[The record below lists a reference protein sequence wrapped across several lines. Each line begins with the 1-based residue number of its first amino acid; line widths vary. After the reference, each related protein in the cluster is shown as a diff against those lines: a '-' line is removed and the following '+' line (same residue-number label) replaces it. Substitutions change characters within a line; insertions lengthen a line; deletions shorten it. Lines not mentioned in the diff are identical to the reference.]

1 MNIEKIKSDL
11 ITFNRLYRKGT
22 PIVDD
27 IAYDSLLDT
36 YKNNVSEDEY
46 MSFRN
51 ILFEETGKIK
61 HPYIMGSLEKTK
73 ADENDSS
80 LIKWVSNYNINRL
93 FISSK
98 IDGLSVRL
106 FYKDGK
112 LIDAVTRG
120 DGEYGED
127 ILNKAIHFVKTEVD
141 PLFSG
146 NIRAEIVLSNHNF
159 IKLCEIDNKDYSNAR
174 TSACGLINSK
184 EFNEEAI
191 KLLKV
196 VTYEIMG
203 TDLTKQVQY
212 DTLQKLGFETAKFR
226 VLDVNNDTIKNDLI
240 EIYNEFCDE
249 CDYTI
254 DGLVLTSNDNNIF
267 ENIKI
272 PKRAVAFKTN
282 NLVKTTKIIDIEW
295 NLSKSGFYKPVAILE
310 PVELGGAMISR
321 ATLYNYEWV
330 EDRKICYNATVEVL
344 KSGDIIPRIM
354 SINNEGCNQLVE
366 VPVICACCNSK
377 LERDGVELVC
387 KNQNCE
393 AQVILKVN
401 QFIRRLKIENV
412 SYKSLNNFGI
422 SSFETLLA
430 WRPDPDY
437 KSETKFYNEL
447 NKKLF
452 NCSKRKIFT
461 SLDFNGIGEKTVNK
475 LIDSYGLDAIL
486 DKTIKNISCESLPS
500 GIGYI
505 SFNTFLD
512 ALDDNLVIYNMVIND
527 ERYSEPDV
535 KPVTSNVNGVLN
547 GKSYCFTGKLNTLS
561 RSDAEN
567 LVIQNGGK
575 ISGVNKNLTYLVTND
590 TDSGSSKNKKA
601 SDLGIKIINE
611 EQFLLQISSD
621 KVDINNI

>member
-11 ITFNRLYRKGT
+11 IIFNRLYRKGT

-27 IAYDSLLDT
+27 IEYDSLLDT
-36 YKNNVSEDEY
+36 YKNSVSEDEY

-51 ILFEETGKIK
+51 TLFEETGKIK
-61 HPYIMGSLEKTK
+61 HPYVMGSLEKTK
-73 ADENDSS
+73 SDENDSS
-80 LIKWVSNYNINRL
+80 LIKWISNYNIDRL

-127 ILNKAIHFVKTEVD
+127 ILNKAVHFVKTEVD
-141 PLFSG
+141 SSFSG
-146 NIRAEIVLSNHNF
+146 NIRGEIVLSNHNF

-203 TDLTKQVQY
+203 TDITKQVQY
-212 DTLQKLGFETAKFR
+212 DILQKLGFETAKFR
-226 VLDVNNDTIKNDLI
+226 VIDVNKDTIKNDLI
-240 EIYNEFCDE
+240 EIYNEFCDK

-254 DGLVLTSNDNNIF
+254 DGLVLTSNDNNVF

-354 SINNEGCNQLVE
+354 SINNEGCTQLIE
-366 VPVICACCNSK
+366 CPITCECCNST

-387 KNQNCE
+387 KNKNCT
-393 AQVILKVN
+393 AQILLKVN

-412 SYKSLNNFGI
+412 SYKSLGNFGI
-422 SSFETLLA
+422 SSFESLLA
-430 WRPDPDY
+430 WRPDDNY

-447 NKKLF
+447 SKKLF
-452 NCSKRKIFT
+452 NCSKRKIFA

-475 LIDSYGLDAIL
+475 LIDSYGLDYIL
-486 DKTIKNISCESLPS
+486 NESIKNVSCESLPG

-505 SFNTFLD
+505 LFNTFLD
-512 ALDDNLVIYNMVIND
+512 ALDDNLVIYNMIIND

-535 KPVTSNVNGVLN
+535 KPVISNVNGVLN